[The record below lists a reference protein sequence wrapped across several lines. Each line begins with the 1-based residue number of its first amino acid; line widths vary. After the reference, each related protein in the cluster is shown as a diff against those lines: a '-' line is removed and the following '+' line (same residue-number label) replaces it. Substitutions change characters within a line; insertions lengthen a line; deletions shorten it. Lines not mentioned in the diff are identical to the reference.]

1 MKSIFY
7 SVVCWCLVCGFAG
20 EALAYDGNLL
30 LEQCQA
36 FLDTPILATPNL
48 AYENGLAAGACI
60 GYMTSVRDNNLR
72 LNEVLKVAKSDLG
85 YCLPSPLEGEQLIR
99 VIVKYLEDNP
109 AKLHTIAAPLVKA
122 AFREA
127 FPCPEGE

>member
-1 MKSIFY
+1 MKYVLYF
-7 SVVCWCLVCGFAG
+7 VLCWWVLLAVAG
-20 EALAYDGNLL
+20 EALATDGNLL
-30 LEQCQA
+30 LKQCQA

-48 AYENGLAAGACI
+48 AYENGLAAGACM
-60 GYMTSVRDNNLR
+60 GYMTGVRDNSLR

-85 YCLPSPLEGEQLIR
+85 YCLPKPLDGNQLIR

-122 AFREA
+122 AFMEA
-127 FPCPEGE
+127 FPCPEAE